1 MVRTTVRTFTTAGYV
16 PGIIFS
22 KRLAHT
28 CLARLSLAHSTQLSL
43 EARGGSHSDVQT
55 NKKQRATIILESR
68 QHNLST
74 KVGAI
79 V

>member
-1 MVRTTVRTFTTAGYV
+1 MVRITVRTFNTAGYV

-22 KRLAHT
+22 KRLAHP
-28 CLARLSLAHSTQLSL
+28 CLAHLSLARSTQLSL
-43 EARGGSHSDVQT
+43 EARRGSHSDVQT
-55 NKKQRATIILESR
+55 IKKQRVTIILESR